1 MAKIKT
7 VPNQKVVRVNKE
19 ECDTTHLYAKIN
31 LAAMEAAAQNLDA
44 AAFKLWVYF
53 SKNQDDYLFAL
64 SSRDVENTFGMKKG
78 QYDTAIKK
86 LIEGGYLIAEVGS
99 NQYIFNEIPVV
110 AKQYNVDEQN
120 KHVVAKQYNVVVAK
134 QYNALLQNNT
144 RNITDITLDTT
155 IGESLRSSQEQTI
168 MEIEVAQEPIKRR
181 KEKIEAFR
189 F

>member
-1 MAKIKT
+1 M
-7 VPNQKVVRVNKE
+7 
-19 ECDTTHLYAKIN
+19 
-31 LAAMEAAAQNLDA
+31 
-44 AAFKLWVYF
+44 
-53 SKNQDDYLFAL
+53 
-64 SSRDVENTFGMKKG
+64 
-78 QYDTAIKK
+78 
-86 LIEGGYLIAEVGS
+86 
-99 NQYIFNEIPVV
+99 
-110 AKQYNVDEQN
+110 
-120 KHVVAKQYNVVVAK
+120 VVAK

>member
-7 VPNQKVVRVNKE
+7 VPNQKVVKVNKE

-110 AKQYNVDEQN
+110 AKQYNV
-120 KHVVAKQYNVVVAK
+120 VVAK